1 VTSKCRFNA
10 NMKAIT
16 IYKLGFIILGM
27 VTAGFLLG
35 MPLQAEAQVPFTIS
49 GSFLVSSGV
58 GAVATGDFNN
68 DGKLDLVV
76 ASRESNEVSLFLG
89 NGSGS
94 FGASSPFSVGDEPF
108 DLTTGDF
115 DKDGNLDLAVANG
128 GALEETVSILLGTGT
143 GSFQQPR
150 ADYTVGSR
158 PMSVAAGY
166 LNNDEIL
173 DLATANFASADVSI
187 LLGTGNGAFAAATNI
202 PVGTLLSN
210 PRSVEM
216 GDLDGDGNLDLSVA
230 EASDNTVSIL
240 WGDGDGSFGSTTYF
254 AAGAVPVSLALGD
267 VNGDGYPDI
276 AVANNSTNYVTI
288 LFGDINGSFAVSSTT
303 PAGQYPLSVSMSDFD
318 GDGNLDLLVGT
329 QVNGDIGSNSIS
341 LLLGDGTGAFGS
353 PDTIFSLAIPTGD
366 IHDPYTAIGDF
377 NGDQKPDIAVADT
390 SADRVVIL
398 LNNPIR
404 AMPWIPLLLLGD

>member
-1 VTSKCRFNA
+1 
-10 NMKAIT
+10 MKAT
-16 IYKLGFIILGM
+16 TTHKLGFIILAM

-35 MPLQAEAQVPFTIS
+35 IAVQAEAQVPFTIS
-49 GSFLVSSGV
+49 ASIPVSSGV

-76 ASRESNEVSLFLG
+76 ASRANNMVSLLLG
-89 NGSGS
+89 NGAGS
-94 FGASSPFSVGDEPF
+94 FGAPSPFSVGDEPS

-128 GALEETVSILLGTGT
+128 GTLGDTVSILLGTGS
-143 GSFQQPR
+143 GSFEQPR
-150 ADYTVGSR
+150 TDYTVGSR
-158 PMSVAAGY
+158 PMSVAAGD
-166 LNNDEIL
+166 LDDDAIL

-341 LLLGDGTGAFGS
+341 L
-353 PDTIFSLAIPTGD
+353 
-366 IHDPYTAIGDF
+366 Y
-377 NGDQKPDIAVADT
+377 
-390 SADRVVIL
+390 
-398 LNNPIR
+398 
-404 AMPWIPLLLLGD
+404 